1 VSSVQVRHARH
12 TRYVRCSGRGLT
24 RLVPRQ
30 SRWPARP
37 MARCPAAGA
46 RPTARP
52 SAGRSGRSWRGT
64 GCCCAPSPTSVR
76 PLHLALPPA
85 PPPRAL
91 RTLGCWAV
99 TRVRRTQRLG
109 TPQRTREEASATCMS
124 MPMSEDA
131 STCTSREACPGCQM
145 RPCIGSHS
153 SVGRAATRRNA
164 APPCVLSLPVVA
176 AAPQWASWRRAG
188 GSWSRWR
195 TSRGTTGGPRSA
207 TSRSASGPGTPAAT
221 RRTSSAASS
230 RTPPRR
236 RRRWA
241 SKSAA
246 CRRARIRRRRPRS
259 ARCQTSRAHRPWLVA
274 PLQRGVQNQL
284 LPQDCLTDCCHG
296 GACPADRP
304 GLSRQTG

>member
-12 TRYVRCSGRGLT
+12 TRYVRRSARGLT
-24 RLVPRQ
+24 RRVPRQ

-37 MARCPAAGA
+37 MARSPAAGA

-52 SAGRSGRSWRGT
+52 RAGRSGRSWRGMR
-64 GCCCAPSPTSVR
+64 GCCAPSPTSVR
-76 PLHLALPPA
+76 PLHPA
-85 PPPRAL
+85 PPPPPPPRAPG
-91 RTLGCWAV
+91 TLGGGAV
-99 TRVRRTQRLG
+99 MRVRRTQRLG
-109 TPQRTREEASATCMS
+109 TPQRTREQASATCT
-124 MPMSEDA
+124 PTPVSEDA
-131 STCTSREACPGCQM
+131 SKCMLCEACPGCQM
-145 RPCIGSHS
+145 RPCIGSHFK
-153 SVGRAATRRNA
+153 VGRAATRRNA

-221 RRTSSAASS
+221 RHTSSAASS

-236 RRRWA
+236 RRRSA

-259 ARCQTSRAHRPWLVA
+259 ARCQTSRACRPWLVA
-274 PLQRGVQNQL
+274 PLQRGVQN
-284 LPQDCLTDCCHG
+284 
-296 GACPADRP
+296 
-304 GLSRQTG
+304 